1 MTSNSP
7 NPSHNIDLF
16 TPGQRVTVTHQIPQR
31 ERVWTTQVTGDVVKY
46 EQKKTGSWFAH
57 SKDDRLWLDRL
68 TLRKDDGEIVVVN
81 LDEFSHV
88 ESVAK
93 PE

>member
-1 MTSNSP
+1 MPATT
-7 NPSHNIDLF
+7 DLF

-31 ERVWTTQVTGDVVKY
+31 ARVWTTQVTGEVVKY

-57 SKDDRLWLDRL
+57 SKDDKLWLDRL
-68 TLRKDDGEIVVVN
+68 TLKKDDGEIVVCN

-88 ESVAK
+88 VKA
-93 PE
+93 